1 MDGWLLTGDIA
12 ERDEDGFY
20 WLVDRKKDVIIM
32 GGENIYPVQIE
43 AFMAGHP
50 AIKDVAVIGLPDQRL
65 GEISAAIV
73 ELKPDYVGK
82 VSAADIDAF
91 CLELPRYKRP
101 RKIIFDNVIRNA
113 TGKID
118 KVALRK
124 LYNAENLVAREN
136 NA

>member
-1 MDGWLLTGDIA
+1 
-12 ERDEDGFY
+12 
-20 WLVDRKKDVIIM
+20 
-32 GGENIYPVQIE
+32 
-43 AFMAGHP
+43 MAAHP

-73 ELKPDYVGK
+73 ELKPDYEGK
-82 VSAADIDAF
+82 VSAEDIDAF
-91 CLELPRYKRP
+91 CLDLPRYKRP
-101 RKIIFDNVIRNA
+101 RKIIFDHVIRNA

>member
-1 MDGWLLTGDIA
+1 M
-12 ERDEDGFY
+12 
-20 WLVDRKKDVIIM
+20 
-32 GGENIYPVQIE
+32 
-43 AFMAGHP
+43 
-50 AIKDVAVIGLPDQRL
+50 
-65 GEISAAIV
+65 

-82 VSAADIDAF
+82 VSAEDIDAF

-101 RKIIFDNVIRNA
+101 RKIIFDSVIRNA